1 MELFKK
7 MGPRVILVEHH
18 GRLEGLVTV
27 KDCLKYQFKVEAQEH
42 AAGGRDDPSESR
54 QEMFRDGLQRIADW
68 LADRLNHLS
77 SGRLKLTPRLASGG
91 SRWSRL
97 RNAEDSSASPADDY
111 RNEHEI
117 LDGTEDIGD
126 HVGVE
131 LDNRQV

>member
-42 AAGGRDDPSESR
+42 ATGSRNDPGESR
-54 QEMFRDGLQRIADW
+54 QEMIRDVLQRVAEW
-68 LADRLNHLS
+68 FADRLNHFS
-77 SGRLKLTPRLASGG
+77 SGRLKLSPRLASGG

-97 RNAEDSSASPADDY
+97 QSAEDTSASPADDY
-111 RNEHEI
+111 RNEHAI
-117 LDGTEDIGD
+117 LDGTEDMSD
-126 HVGVE
+126 HDGVE
-131 LDNRQV
+131 LDNR